1 MRFPSIFVAGA
12 GVTLFACP
20 LAAQTSDDIMSRHS
34 TSGPSAEISTGIEYE
49 EGEYGTGQRVS
60 TTSIPASLRVS
71 GGQFQFVATLP
82 YVRIDAPGNV
92 VGGGGLFG
100 LPIII
105 DPSQP
110 TSREKREGM
119 GDLLLGAIYTV
130 PSRDVGLSFSGQA
143 KIPTA
148 SEAKGLGTGKV
159 DYAVGAELSKRIGRV
174 TPFVGLGYSL
184 PGDPDGYELR
194 NSLSARVG
202 AAMRISQTVRGQI
215 SYNYAQ
221 SASSLVPDEQ
231 QLSSSLHTN
240 LSNRLSLG
248 LYGSAGLSEG
258 ASDVGA
264 GVQIGFRLW

>member
-1 MRFPSIFVAGA
+1 MW
-12 GVTLFACP
+12 
-20 LAAQTSDDIMSRHS
+20 
-34 TSGPSAEISTGIEYE
+34 
-49 EGEYGTGQRVS
+49 
-60 TTSIPASLRVS
+60 
-71 GGQFQFVATLP
+71 
-82 YVRIDAPGNV
+82 IDAPGNAI
-92 VGGGGLFG
+92 GGGGLFG

-105 DPSQP
+105 DPTQP
-110 TSREKREGM
+110 ATRERREGM
-119 GDLLLGAIYTV
+119 GDLLLGAVYTL
-130 PSRDVGLSFSGQA
+130 PSQNIGLSFSGQA

-148 SEAKGLGTGKV
+148 SAAKRLGTGKV

-174 TPFVGLGYSL
+174 TPFVGVSYSL

-194 NSLSARVG
+194 NNLSARMGV
-202 AAMRISQTVRGQI
+202 AMHISSTVRGQI

-258 ASDVGA
+258 APDVGA
-264 GVQIGFRLW
+264 GVQLGFRLW

>member
-1 MRFPSIFVAGA
+1 MRFPSTFIA
-12 GVTLFACP
+12 GVALFACP
-20 LAAQTSDDIMSRHS
+20 LAAQTVDDAASERS
-34 TSGPSAEISTGIEYE
+34 TSSTSAVLSSGIEYE
-49 EGEYGTGQRVS
+49 EGEYGTGERVS
-60 TTSIPASLRVS
+60 TTSIPVGLRLS
-71 GGQFQFVATLP
+71 SGQFQFIATLP
-82 YVRIDAPGNV
+82 YMWIDAPGNAI
-92 VGGGGLFG
+92 GGGGLFG

-105 DPSQP
+105 DPTQP
-110 TSREKREGM
+110 ATRERREGM
-119 GDLLLGAIYTV
+119 GDLLLGAVYTL
-130 PSRDVGLSFSGQA
+130 PSQNIGLSFSGQA

-148 SEAKGLGTGKV
+148 SAAKRLGTGKV

-174 TPFVGLGYSL
+174 TPFVGVSYSL

-194 NSLSARVG
+194 NNLSARMGV
-202 AAMRISQTVRGQI
+202 AMHISSTVRGQI

-258 ASDVGA
+258 APDVGA
-264 GVQIGFRLW
+264 GVQLGFRLW